1 MTQQKR
7 EYEID
12 EIREMERER
21 VDEEYKGNFETELEQ
36 LIRKHLGTP
45 EWSEDYYYI
54 CRILKQVS
62 HRFNEEADQLPSL
75 RGILD
80 EAAEEVEG

>member
-21 VDEEYKGNFETELEQ
+21 VDEEYKGNFEVELEQ
-36 LIRKHLGTP
+36 LIRKHLGNP

-54 CRILKQVS
+54 CRILKEVS
-62 HRFNEEADQLPSL
+62 HRFNEEADQFPSL

-80 EAAEEVEG
+80 EAAEEKEG

>member
-21 VDEEYKGNFETELEQ
+21 VDEEYKGNFEVELEQ
-36 LIRKHLGTP
+36 LIRKHLGNP

-54 CRILKQVS
+54 CQS
-62 HRFNEEADQLPSL
+62 
-75 RGILD
+75 
-80 EAAEEVEG
+80 

>member
-21 VDEEYKGNFETELEQ
+21 VDEEYKGNFEVELEQ
-36 LIRKHLGTP
+36 LIRKHLGNP

-54 CRILKQVS
+54 CRILKEVS
-62 HRFNEEADQLPSL
+62 HRFNEEADQFPSL

-80 EAAEEVEG
+80 EAAEEEEG